1 MSGAGVEPVT
11 RLGIDVG
18 GTKILGVVVDPD
30 GTVLREF
37 RRPTPRGDD
46 SLLPLVGAV
55 AEVATELG
63 ATGQLGVGIPGLVD
77 RAGVARAAANLDG
90 VDQFPIGSLLSER
103 LGYPV
108 AIDNDG
114 TCTALSEWRFG
125 AGRGATTLISVTL
138 GTGVGGGLVADG
150 RLFRGHNGFAGEF
163 GHMLVDPAGPPCP
176 CGRSGCWERYASG
189 SGLALLARR
198 AALGGR
204 LKTVVRLAGGDPE
217 SVRGE
222 HVMAAARDGN
232 EGALAVI
239 DEFGRWVA
247 IGLSNLTNAFDPEMF
262 VLGGGMA
269 TGADLYTEPIRRWYR
284 EVLYQA
290 ERRPVPR
297 IEFAR
302 LGEHAGA
309 VGAAFLGS
317 VIEHD

>member
-1 MSGAGVEPVT
+1 MNPAPAVGST
-11 RLGIDVG
+11 RVGIDVG
-18 GTKILGVVVDPD
+18 GTKILGVVVDAG
-30 GTVLREF
+30 GTVVDEV

-46 SLLPLVGAV
+46 SLLALVDAVGDV
-55 AEVATELG
+55 AEALG
-63 ATGQLGVGIPGLVD
+63 ADGQLGVGIPGLVN
-77 RAGVARAAANLDG
+77 RGGVACAAANLDG
-90 VDQFPIGSLLSER
+90 VDQFPIGPLLSER
-103 LGYPV
+103 VGYPV
-108 AIDNDG
+108 VVDNDG
-114 TCTALSEWRFG
+114 TCTALAEWRFG
-125 AGRGATTLISVTL
+125 AGRGTTSLISVTL

-204 LKTVVRLAGGDPE
+204 LKVVVRLAGGDPE

-222 HVMAAARDGN
+222 HVMSAARDGDD
-232 EGALAVI
+232 GALGVI

-247 IGLSNLTNAFDPEMF
+247 IGLSNLTNAYDPQLF

-269 TGADLYTEPIRRWYR
+269 TGADLYTAPIRRWYS

-290 ERRPVPR
+290 DKRPIPR
-297 IEFAR
+297 IVFAE

-317 VIEHD
+317 ALERD